1 MWEKLSNFLWNYDY
15 MIIDFMKLFKETLCL
30 FLSLQMYM
38 FYLTDF
44 KKIMGLISRWTHVMY
59 SYTIILTFP
68 VKCNYFKTLL
78 H

>member
-1 MWEKLSNFLWNYDY
+1 

-38 FYLTDF
+38 FYLTDL
-44 KKIMGLISRWTHVMY
+44 KKIMGLISRWTH